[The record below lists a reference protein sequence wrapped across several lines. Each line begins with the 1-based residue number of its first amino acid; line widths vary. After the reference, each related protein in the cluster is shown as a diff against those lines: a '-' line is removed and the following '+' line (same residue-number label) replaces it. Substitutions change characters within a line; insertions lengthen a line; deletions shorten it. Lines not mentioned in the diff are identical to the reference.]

1 MYCTVCVHRTVHM
14 SPTQDQAHAPANYSK
29 LRKTSGTTHNMPCSY
44 RKTNGTTHIM
54 PCSYRKTSGTT
65 HNMPCSNRKTSG
77 TTHNMPCSNRKT
89 NGTTHNMPCSNRMTS
104 GTKHNTLC
112 SYRKT
117 GGTAHNTLCHC
128 RRCPAGHRARAIV
141 APHSIDLRRMLCCMR
156 RRVHCTPPRTR
167 GVPHADCTSP

>member
-29 LRKTSGTTHNMPCSY
+29 LRKTSGTTH
-44 RKTNGTTHIM
+44 IM
-54 PCSYRKTSGTT
+54 PCSY
-65 HNMPCSNRKTSG
+65 RKTSG

-141 APHSIDLRRMLCCMR
+141 APHSIDLRRMLCCTR
-156 RRVHCTPPRTR
+156 RRVHCTPPPDAGGASCRLHIPVNHR
-167 GVPHADCTSP
+167 HTSP